1 MKRAVTALAALV
13 CIAAGVV
20 RGLDLFAYNDWTT
33 GFVTWGSV
41 WARYGVLA
49 GVLAL
54 IGVAALAQQPGSFRL
69 TAPRRG
75 LGVYGLLASV
85 VFAAWAGSQA
95 MLLWP
100 QRDWFGLVQ
109 AGLFFLT
116 AVWLLLTGLAHLG
129 EELQPPTRSVLPG
142 VGATLGFYLLTVSR
156 FGFAPSSVQR
166 IGPTVEVFSALLA
179 LLFSTALVRLL
190 YVGQARSARWLY
202 ILGLTAFLLGTCLEL
217 PQTVLSWRNG
227 AADLADVALSVLPA
241 LVGLAGL
248 GAAWAVSGR
257 RAQTPAQTEP
267 AAE

>member
-20 RGLDLFAYNDWTT
+20 RGLDLSAYNDWAT

-49 GVLAL
+49 GVLAVV
-54 IGVAALAQQPGSFRL
+54 GVAALVQRRGPFRL

-95 MLLWP
+95 MRLWP
-100 QRDWFGLVQ
+100 ARDWFGLVQ

-116 AVWLLLTGLAHLG
+116 GVWLLLAGMAHLS
-129 EELQPPTRSVLPG
+129 EDLQPPTRSALLG
-142 VGATLGFYLLTVSR
+142 VAATLGFYLLTVRR

-190 YVGQARSARWLY
+190 YVGRVRSARWLY
-202 ILGLTAFLLGTCLEL
+202 FLGLAAFLLCSCLEL

-227 AADLADVALSVLPA
+227 AADLTDAALSVLPA
-241 LVGLAGL
+241 LIGLAGL

-257 RAQTPAQTEP
+257 REEEAPDGDE
-267 AAE
+267 

>member
-1 MKRAVTALAALV
+1 MKRAVTVLAALV
-13 CIAAGVV
+13 CLAAGAV
-20 RGLDLFAYNDWTT
+20 RGLDLSAYNDWST

-41 WARYGVLA
+41 WTRYGVLA
-49 GVLAL
+49 GVLVLA
-54 IGVAALAQQPGSFRL
+54 GVAALVQAPGSYRI
-69 TAPRRG
+69 TAPCRS
-75 LGVYGLLASV
+75 LGVFGLLASV
-85 VFAAWAGSQA
+85 VFAAYAGGQV

-100 QRDWFGLVQ
+100 EWNWFGLAQ

-116 AVWLLLTGLAHLG
+116 GLWLLLTGLAHLG

-257 RAQTPAQTEP
+257 RAQTPAQTES